1 MNTIHTNVS
10 INTYQKVN
18 TKSTPKQEKAPQKPT
33 WNPNHV
39 YRYLEDMN
47 EGFQSYKKEA
57 VSYYEA
63 LIAGEDGGGILTIEE
78 LKAQIAEYFP
88 EYTLTDREPSD
99 VKDGV
104 NYLYIDEKNLQKLA
118 SDPDYRAKVYG
129 LMDSELQGKKGYTL
143 QYSDGRNVTAHMT
156 GSIFSL
162 AEKNRKYAGADG
174 IPYLGSCKSDHCFS
188 TSESHPQVRS
198 MSFLYDNLDPA
209 KSAAKDRKANAAKV
223 TAERLAKKRKKKS
236 EAKKKQERI
245 EKKKERQERL
255 EEKRQ
260 EKLQETIKQ
269 MKSSARY
276 KSATDI
282 PASRASSESDSTY
295 YLSHTFGSLSE
306 FTSYL
311 ASTYETFGNGM
322 TTVSNS
328 YLRACMGDE
337 NKRQELEKML
347 ADADWM
353 VQDAKE
359 NVKGYQGM
367 KIHID
372 QNGSMETETYGG
384 SVTFPE
390 GKRMAQISSALSKE
404 DIQSVMGLLAKDLAE
419 CENGV
424 KNGLCDET
432 EVQKVKTVMQA
443 AEEKQRQLAGG
454 KRTGAAGLSL

>member
-1 MNTIHTNVS
+1 MNTINTNVS
-10 INTYQKVN
+10 VNAYQKATVQN
-18 TKSTPKQEKAPQKPT
+18 ASKTEKMPQKPT

-47 EGFQSYKKEA
+47 EGFQTYKKEA

-63 LIAGEDGGGILTIEE
+63 IIAREGGDGSLTIEE

-88 EYTLTDREPSD
+88 EYTLTDKEPSD

-118 SDPDYRAKVYG
+118 SDKDYRAKVYG
-129 LMDSELQGKKGYTL
+129 LMDCELQGSKGYTL
-143 QYSDGRNVTAHMT
+143 QYSDGRNVTAHIT

-188 TSESHPQVRS
+188 SSDSHPQVRN
-198 MSFLYDNLDPA
+198 MSYLYDNLDPA
-209 KSAAKDRKANAAKV
+209 KSAARDRKANAATV

-236 EAKKKQERI
+236 EAKKKQER
-245 EKKKERQERL
+245 L
-255 EEKRQ
+255 EEKKQKQELLEKQRQ
-260 EKLQETIKQ
+260 EKLQETITQ
-269 MKSSARY
+269 MKYGARY
-276 KSATDI
+276 KDTKDI
-282 PASRASSESDSTY
+282 SKAPADFNT
-295 YLSHTFGSLSE
+295 TFNSLSE

-311 ASTYETFGNGM
+311 ASTYETFGNGI
-322 TTVSNS
+322 TTVSKS
-328 YLRACMGDE
+328 YLQECMNNE
-337 NKRQELEKML
+337 EERSKLEKML

-372 QNGSMETETYGG
+372 QKGNMETETYGG
-384 SVTFPE
+384 SVAFPE
-390 GKRMAQISSALSKE
+390 GKRRAQISCAISKS
-404 DIQSVMGLLAKDLAE
+404 DIQSVMGLLINDLAE

-432 EVQKVKTVMQA
+432 EVQKVKAVIQA
-443 AEEKQRQLAGG
+443 AEEKQRQLN
-454 KRTGAAGLSL
+454 GAQADGSEGTDRISVLI